1 MCVARHAQ
9 IIRNSN
15 FIISLKYLM
24 KEVSDEVDLL
34 HADKNENFLQINVMI
49 FDGDGQAF
57 PK

>member
-9 IIRNSN
+9 IIHNSN
-15 FIISLKYLM
+15 FIIFLKYLM